1 MTLKEK
7 FKQWLDTNPRL
18 QIREVQLEVIA
29 EDFAI
34 GFAEWKDDNF
44 LVYKDKTNYAK
55 TSSNYFDVTKYV
67 GKEKPTKYYTTKEL
81 LELYKKEKGL

>member
-1 MTLKEK
+1 MTLQEK

-34 GFAEWKDDNF
+34 EFGEYLDSLTAQDMGV
-44 LVYKDKTNYAK
+44 L
-55 TSSNYFDVTKYV
+55 SI
-67 GKEKPTKYYTTKEL
+67 KEL
-81 LELYKKEKGL
+81 LEIYKKEKQL